1 MIPMT
6 RIILTIIVILMAL
19 TGCGPAS
26 TPLATI
32 TPNVQSVAD
41 KSSPITEDKIAR
53 DIVGKNVQISDE
65 TGDDPSNKW
74 TFEADEYRHVEIL
87 ESQRTDDA
95 LMIVISMTT
104 RNNPKPDE
112 ESIQVSGKLRLI
124 YEQDGAKKWVL
135 SQIENLT
142 FKYSIGVGV

>member
-1 MIPMT
+1 MT
-6 RIILTIIVILMAL
+6 PITPITLTITAILL
-19 TGCGPAS
+19 VLNGCGPAS
-26 TPLATI
+26 TPSATS
-32 TPNVQSVAD
+32 TPNVLSVAD
-41 KSSPITEDKIAR
+41 KSSPITEDQIAR
-53 DIVGKNVQISDE
+53 DIVGKNVQISDV

-74 TFEADEYRHVEIL
+74 TFEADEYRHLEIL
-87 ESQRTDDA
+87 ESQRSDNA

>member
-6 RIILTIIVILMAL
+6 QIILTIIVILMAL

-87 ESQRTDDA
+87 ESQRSDDA

>member
-1 MIPMT
+1 
-6 RIILTIIVILMAL
+6 MAL

-87 ESQRTDDA
+87 ESQRSDDA

-104 RNNPKPDE
+104 RNNPKPEE

>member
-6 RIILTIIVILMAL
+6 QIILTIIVILMAL

-87 ESQRTDDA
+87 ESQRSEDA

-112 ESIQVSGKLRLI
+112 ASIQVSGKLRLI